1 MGHYY
6 DEKVTIINNYIQQL
20 DEIILA
26 KDSDRAEK
34 LEDEIIA
41 VFSTEIDHITR
52 QLSSYS
58 YGDKVDYVEDA
69 KILKAKLTNYR
80 INLTTY
86 HKTNPKVAPNF
97 CMVLRKHLIGLH
109 IKNIITNDL
118 EGIITIEFETLKESF
133 VSLWRYFDPRNST
146 MPSLSFTILC
156 RSSQSSL
163 KAAPQTCQPRAIAIS
178 ANADPTPP
186 DVDLCRTSL
195 LVFHA
200 AKNL

>member
-69 KILKAKLTNYR
+69 KILKAKLINYR
-80 INLTTY
+80 INLTSGLIRL
-86 HKTNPKVAPNF
+86 
-97 CMVLRKHLIGLH
+97 LRQ
-109 IKNIITNDL
+109 D
-118 EGIITIEFETLKESF
+118 EGINLTQNISQEASLNLAISLSNTVTCINSLPSSILSDKEKETLGEKLAGIEAETDKSKRWERIGNTLRWIADKS
-133 VSLWRYFDPRNST
+133 VEVGV
-146 MPSLSFTILC
+146 
-156 RSSQSSL
+156 
-163 KAAPQTCQPRAIAIS
+163 AALPYIVQALT
-178 ANADPTPP
+178 
-186 DVDLCRTSL
+186 
-195 LVFHA
+195 
-200 AKNL
+200 K